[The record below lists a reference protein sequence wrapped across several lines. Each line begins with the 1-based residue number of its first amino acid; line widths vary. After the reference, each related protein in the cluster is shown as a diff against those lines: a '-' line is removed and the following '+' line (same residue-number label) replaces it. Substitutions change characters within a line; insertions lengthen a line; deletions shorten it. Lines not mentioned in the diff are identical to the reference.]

1 MVLLD
6 TEHASGLRCPHS
18 IPGARLAPHPD
29 PNCLQGRLRA
39 LQKKLKDIA
48 TLVFID
54 APYVLPLWY
63 KPSTDPLQDPPQ
75 QHPPAA
81 APAAAAAS
89 FPAGIPKPKRAWLL
103 SQVLLQA
110 QPGLQELFSRA
121 QEGTQNSAAS
131 NPDQSPGSHLA
142 QQQEQQQPEQQQ
154 RQQQQEQQLV
164 AWLPA
169 PAHIA
174 THEQYT
180 TQALGWEESWHT
192 IQAALA
198 GAPLLQQPGEPCDSR
213 QLPAVDGIL
222 GFSQGA
228 AVAAVVAALR
238 QQQQQQQAGHAR
250 RPSQLKFVLIASG
263 FPSPA
268 PEHQALLQEQAPI
281 ALPSLH
287 MFAAAAEGGG
297 GDRQIEQQMSER
309 LMGMFAEDSR
319 RVVVHGGGHMVPT
332 DTASVADI
340 RAFLQ
345 QFL

>member
-1 MVLLD
+1 M
-6 TEHASGLRCPHS
+6 
-18 IPGARLAPHPD
+18 
-29 PNCLQGRLRA
+29 
-39 LQKKLKDIA
+39 
-48 TLVFID
+48 VFID

-63 KPSTDPLQDPPQ
+63 KPSTDPLQDPAQ
-75 QHPPAA
+75 QHPPTA
-81 APAAAAAS
+81 APAAAS

-103 SQVLLQA
+103 SQELLQA
-110 QPGLQELFSRA
+110 QPDLQELFSRA
-121 QEGTQNSAAS
+121 QEGAAS
-131 NPDQSPGSHLA
+131 NPDQPDSHLA
-142 QQQEQQQPEQQQ
+142 QQQEQQQQIEQQQ
-154 RQQQQEQQLV
+154 VEQQQPQQRQVEQQEQQPGV
-164 AWLPA
+164 WLPA

-180 TQALGWEESWHT
+180 TQALGWDESWRT

-198 GAPLLQQPGEPCDSR
+198 GAPLLQQQQGEPGNSQ

-250 RPSQLKFVLIASG
+250 WPSQLKFVLIASG

-268 PEHQALLQEQAPI
+268 VEHQALLQEQAPI

-287 MFAAAAEGGG
+287 MFASAAEGGG
-297 GDRQIEQQMSER
+297 GDRQIEQQMSEQ
-309 LMGMFAEDSR
+309 LLGMFAEDSR
-319 RVVVHGGGHMVPT
+319 RVVMHGGGHMVPT
-332 DTASVADI
+332 DAASVVDI